1 MQCCFEEYSPYL
13 LCFYTKFGY
22 IDPILNGHY
31 FFGSRMNYVIY
42 YRVSTDKQGQSGLGL
57 EAQQKQVQDYLSKQN
72 DAVVLGEYVEIDSG
86 KKVDRVKLNEAVAH
100 AKKAKAVLLVAKL
113 DRVARNVKLFLE
125 LLDQVRIEF
134 TDLPSLGNGT
144 SDSRLVLT
152 QLSAIAEW
160 EAAKISERTK
170 AALAAK
176 KARGEPMGIMG
187 KENIK
192 ATLGKRKEQADDFA
206 KQLAAMLLPLAA
218 TMSQR
223 KLVDYLNQHGVKSPT
238 GKEWRLNSLQ
248 NVLKRAK
255 ALTTT

>member
-1 MQCCFEEYSPYL
+1 M
-13 LCFYTKFGY
+13 K
-22 IDPILNGHY
+22 
-31 FFGSRMNYVIY
+31 YVIY

-57 EAQQKQVQDYLSKQN
+57 EAQQQQVKTYLQSKP
-72 DAVVLGEYVEIDSG
+72 DAEVVAEYVEVDSG
-86 KKVDRVKLNEAVAH
+86 KKVNRIELNKAVAD
-100 AKKAKAVLLVAKL
+100 AKKNKAVLLVAKL
-113 DRVARNVKLFLE
+113 DRVARNVKLFLD

-134 TDLPSLGNGT
+134 TDLPALSNGT

-152 QLSAIAEW
+152 QLAAFAEW

-170 AALAAK
+170 AALSAK

-192 ATLGKRKEQADDFA
+192 ATNGKRKEQADDFA
-206 KQLAAMLLPLAA
+206 KQIAGMLIPLAA

-223 KLVDYLNQHGVKSPT
+223 KLVNYLNQHGVKSPN

-248 NVLKRAK
+248 NVLNRAK
-255 ALTTT
+255 ILSEAL

>member
-1 MQCCFEEYSPYL
+1 M
-13 LCFYTKFGY
+13 K
-22 IDPILNGHY
+22 
-31 FFGSRMNYVIY
+31 YVIY
-42 YRVSTDKQGQSGLGL
+42 YRVSTDKQGRSGLGL
-57 EAQQKQVQDYLSKQN
+57 EAQQKQVNDYLQSKP
-72 DAVVLGEYVEIDSG
+72 DAVVVDSYVEVDSG
-86 KKVDRVKLNEAVAH
+86 KKVNRIELNKAVAD
-100 AKKAKAVLLVAKL
+100 AKKNKAVLLVAKL
-113 DRVARNVKLFLE
+113 DRVARNVKLFLD

-134 TDLPSLGNGT
+134 TDLPALSNGT

-152 QLSAIAEW
+152 QLAAFAEW

-192 ATLGKRKEQADDFA
+192 ATNGKRKEQANDFA
-206 KQLAAMLLPLAA
+206 KQLAGMLIPLAA

-223 KLVDYLNQHGVKSPT
+223 RLVDYLNQHGVKSPT

-248 NVLKRAK
+248 NVLNRAK
-255 ALTTT
+255 SFSEAPR

>member
-1 MQCCFEEYSPYL
+1 M
-13 LCFYTKFGY
+13 K
-22 IDPILNGHY
+22 
-31 FFGSRMNYVIY
+31 YVIY
-42 YRVSTDKQGQSGLGL
+42 YRVSTDKQGRSGLGL
-57 EAQQKQVQDYLSKQN
+57 EAQQKQVNDYLQSKP
-72 DAVVLGEYVEIDSG
+72 DAVVVAEYTEIESG
-86 KKVDRVKLNEAVAH
+86 KKVNRIELNNAVAT
-100 AKKAKAVLLVAKL
+100 AKKHKAVLLVAKL

-125 LLDQVRIEF
+125 LLDQVKIEF
-134 TDLPSLGNGT
+134 TDLPALSNGT

-152 QLSAIAEW
+152 QLAAFAEW

-192 ATLGKRKEQADDFA
+192 ATNGKRKEQADDFA
-206 KQLAAMLLPLAA
+206 KQIAGMLIPLAA

-223 KLVDYLNQHGVKSPT
+223 KLVNYLNQHGVKSPT

-248 NVLKRAK
+248 NVLNRAK
-255 ALTTT
+255 ILSEAL

>member
-1 MQCCFEEYSPYL
+1 M
-13 LCFYTKFGY
+13 K
-22 IDPILNGHY
+22 
-31 FFGSRMNYVIY
+31 YVIY
-42 YRVSTDKQGQSGLGL
+42 YRVSTDKQGRSGLGL
-57 EAQQKQVQDYLSKQN
+57 EAQQKQVNDYLQSKP
-72 DAVVLGEYVEIDSG
+72 DAVVVDSYVEVDSG
-86 KKVDRVKLNEAVAH
+86 KKVNRIELNKAVVD
-100 AKKAKAVLLVAKL
+100 AKKNKAVLLVAKL
-113 DRVARNVKLFLE
+113 DRVARNVKLFLD

-134 TDLPSLGNGT
+134 TDLPALSNGT

-152 QLSAIAEW
+152 QLAAFAEW

-192 ATLGKRKEQADDFA
+192 ATNGKRKEQADDFA
-206 KQLAAMLLPLAA
+206 KQLAGMLIPLAA

-223 KLVDYLNQHGVKSPT
+223 RLVDYLNQHGVKSPT

-248 NVLKRAK
+248 NVLNRAK
-255 ALTTT
+255 SFSEAPR

>member
-1 MQCCFEEYSPYL
+1 M
-13 LCFYTKFGY
+13 K
-22 IDPILNGHY
+22 
-31 FFGSRMNYVIY
+31 YVIY

-57 EAQQKQVQDYLSKQN
+57 EAQQQQVKTYLQSKP
-72 DAVVLGEYVEIDSG
+72 DAEIVSEYVEVDSG
-86 KKVDRVKLNEAVAH
+86 KKVNRIELNKAVAD
-100 AKKAKAVLLVAKL
+100 AKKNKAVLLVAKL
-113 DRVARNVKLFLE
+113 DRVARNVKLFLD

-134 TDLPSLGNGT
+134 TDLPALSNGT

-152 QLSAIAEW
+152 QLAAFAEW

-192 ATLGKRKEQADDFA
+192 ATNGKRKEQADDFA
-206 KQLAAMLLPLAA
+206 KQLAGMLIPLAA

-223 KLVDYLNQHGVKSPT
+223 RLVDYLNQHGVKSPN

-248 NVLKRAK
+248 NVLNRAK
-255 ALTTT
+255 ILSEAL

>member
-1 MQCCFEEYSPYL
+1 M
-13 LCFYTKFGY
+13 K
-22 IDPILNGHY
+22 
-31 FFGSRMNYVIY
+31 YVIY
-42 YRVSTDKQGQSGLGL
+42 YRVSIDKQDKSGLGL
-57 EAQQKQVQDYLSKQN
+57 EAQQKQVNDYLQSKP
-72 DAVVLGEYVEIDSG
+72 DAVVIAEYVEIDSG
-86 KKVDRVKLNEAVAH
+86 KKVNRIELNKAVVD
-100 AKKAKAVLLVAKL
+100 AKKNKAVLLVAKL
-113 DRVARNVKLFLE
+113 DRVARNVKLFLD

-134 TDLPSLGNGT
+134 TDLPALSNGT

-152 QLSAIAEW
+152 QLAAFAEW

-192 ATLGKRKEQADDFA
+192 ATNGKRKEQADDFA
-206 KQLAAMLLPLAA
+206 KQLAGMLIPLAA

-223 KLVDYLNQHGVKSPT
+223 RLVDYLNQHGVKSPT

-248 NVLKRAK
+248 NVLNRAK
-255 ALTTT
+255 SFSEAL

>member
-1 MQCCFEEYSPYL
+1 M
-13 LCFYTKFGY
+13 K
-22 IDPILNGHY
+22 
-31 FFGSRMNYVIY
+31 YVIY

-57 EAQQKQVQDYLSKQN
+57 EAQQQQVKTYLQSKP
-72 DAVVLGEYVEIDSG
+72 DAEIVSEYVEVDSG
-86 KKVDRVKLNEAVAH
+86 KKVNRIELNKSVAD
-100 AKKAKAVLLVAKL
+100 AKKNKAVLLVAKL
-113 DRVARNVKLFLE
+113 DRVARNVKLFLD

-134 TDLPSLGNGT
+134 TDLPALSNGT

-152 QLSAIAEW
+152 QLAAFAEW

-170 AALAAK
+170 AALSAK

-192 ATLGKRKEQADDFA
+192 ATNGKRKEQADEFA
-206 KQLAAMLLPLAA
+206 KQIAGMLIPLAT

-223 KLVDYLNQHGVKSPT
+223 RLVDYLNQHGVKSPT

-248 NVLKRAK
+248 NVLNRAK
-255 ALTTT
+255 ALSEAG

>member
-1 MQCCFEEYSPYL
+1 M
-13 LCFYTKFGY
+13 K
-22 IDPILNGHY
+22 
-31 FFGSRMNYVIY
+31 YVIY

-57 EAQQKQVQDYLSKQN
+57 EAQQQQVKTYLQSKPN
-72 DAVVLGEYVEIDSG
+72 AEVVAEYVEVDSG
-86 KKVDRVKLNEAVAH
+86 KKVNRIELNKAVAD
-100 AKKAKAVLLVAKL
+100 AKKNKAVLLVAKL
-113 DRVARNVKLFLE
+113 DRVARNVKLFLD

-134 TDLPSLGNGT
+134 TDLPALSNGT

-152 QLSAIAEW
+152 QLAAFAEW

-170 AALAAK
+170 AALSAK

-192 ATLGKRKEQADDFA
+192 ATNGKRKEQADDFA
-206 KQLAAMLLPLAA
+206 KSMAAMLIPLAA

-223 KLVDYLNQHGVKSPT
+223 KLVGYLNQHGVKSPT

-248 NVLKRAK
+248 NVLNRAK
-255 ALTTT
+255 ALSEAV

>member
-1 MQCCFEEYSPYL
+1 M
-13 LCFYTKFGY
+13 K
-22 IDPILNGHY
+22 
-31 FFGSRMNYVIY
+31 YVIY
-42 YRVSTDKQGQSGLGL
+42 YRVSTAKQGISGLGL
-57 EAQQKQVQDYLSKQN
+57 EAQKQQVEAYLAQRQGVEIVS
-72 DAVVLGEYVEIDSG
+72 EYVEIDSG
-86 KKVDRVKLNEAVAH
+86 KKATRIELAKAVAD
-100 AKKAKAVLLVAKL
+100 AKKNKAVLLVAKL
-113 DRVARNVKLFLE
+113 DRVARNVKLFLD

-134 TDLPSLGNGT
+134 TDLPALSNGT

-152 QLSAIAEW
+152 QLAAFAEW

-170 AALAAK
+170 AALSAK

-192 ATLGKRKEQADDFA
+192 ATNGKRKEQADEFA
-206 KQLAAMLLPLAA
+206 KQIAGMLIPLAA

-248 NVLKRAK
+248 NVLNRAK
-255 ALTTT
+255 ALSEAV

>member
-1 MQCCFEEYSPYL
+1 M
-13 LCFYTKFGY
+13 K
-22 IDPILNGHY
+22 
-31 FFGSRMNYVIY
+31 YVIY
-42 YRVSTDKQGQSGLGL
+42 YRVSTDKQDKSGLGL
-57 EAQQKQVQDYLSKQN
+57 EAQQKQVNDYLQSKP
-72 DAVVLGEYVEIDSG
+72 DAVVIAEYVEIDSG
-86 KKVDRVKLNEAVAH
+86 KKVNRIELNKAVVD
-100 AKKAKAVLLVAKL
+100 AKKNKAVLLVAKL
-113 DRVARNVKLFLE
+113 DRVARNVKLFLD

-134 TDLPSLGNGT
+134 TDLPALSNGT

-152 QLSAIAEW
+152 QLAAFAEW

-192 ATLGKRKEQADDFA
+192 ATNGKRKEQADNFA
-206 KQLAAMLLPLAA
+206 KQLAGMLIPLAT

-223 KLVDYLNQHGVKSPT
+223 RLVDYLNQHGVKSPT

-248 NVLKRAK
+248 NVLNRAK
-255 ALTTT
+255 ALSEAG

>member
-1 MQCCFEEYSPYL
+1 M
-13 LCFYTKFGY
+13 K
-22 IDPILNGHY
+22 
-31 FFGSRMNYVIY
+31 YVIY
-42 YRVSTDKQGQSGLGL
+42 YRVSTDKQGRSGLGL
-57 EAQQKQVQDYLSKQN
+57 EAQQKQVNDYLQSKP
-72 DAVVLGEYVEIDSG
+72 DAVVIAEYVEIDSG
-86 KKVDRVKLNEAVAH
+86 KKVNRIELNKAVVD
-100 AKKAKAVLLVAKL
+100 AKKNKAVLLVAKL
-113 DRVARNVKLFLE
+113 DRVARNVKLFLD

-134 TDLPSLGNGT
+134 TDLPALSNGT

-152 QLSAIAEW
+152 QLAAFAEW

-192 ATLGKRKEQADDFA
+192 ATNGKRKEQANDFA
-206 KQLAAMLLPLAA
+206 KQLAGMLIPLAA

-223 KLVDYLNQHGVKSPT
+223 RLVDYLNQHGVKSPT

-248 NVLKRAK
+248 NVLNRAK
-255 ALTTT
+255 SFSEAPR

>member
-1 MQCCFEEYSPYL
+1 M
-13 LCFYTKFGY
+13 K
-22 IDPILNGHY
+22 
-31 FFGSRMNYVIY
+31 YVIY
-42 YRVSTDKQGQSGLGL
+42 YRVSTDKQDKSDLGL
-57 EAQQKQVQDYLSKQN
+57 EAQQKQVNDYLQSKP
-72 DAVVLGEYVEIDSG
+72 DAVVIAEYVEIDSG
-86 KKVDRVKLNEAVAH
+86 KKVNRIELNKAVVD
-100 AKKAKAVLLVAKL
+100 AKKNKAVLLVAKL
-113 DRVARNVKLFLE
+113 DRVARNVKLFLD

-134 TDLPSLGNGT
+134 TDLPALSNGT

-152 QLSAIAEW
+152 QLAAFAEW

-192 ATLGKRKEQADDFA
+192 ATNGKRKEQADNFA
-206 KQLAAMLLPLAA
+206 KQLAGMLIPLAT

-223 KLVDYLNQHGVKSPT
+223 RLVDYLNQHGVKSPT

-248 NVLKRAK
+248 NVLNRAK
-255 ALTTT
+255 AFSEAG